1 MRNGFTR
8 MAAILVT
15 ALFAFAGLAIAQ
27 DTASPNTSSAQ
38 SQSEHERHEATAQK
52 TGKKGT
58 ESSEANGSGSQLS
71 AKDKAFMK
79 KAAQGGQEEVEIGQ
93 MVADKAKSDD
103 VKQFA
108 QRMVQDHTKANDEL
122 KSLAQQKGV
131 TLPTEMD
138 AQGKALKARL
148 EKLSGDQLD
157 KAYMKSMVQDHTKDV
172 REFKTESQS
181 AKDSDVKS
189 FASKTVPTLESH
201 LQQAKQ
207 TASKVG
213 VSANQG
219 AQTAQQ

>member
-38 SQSEHERHEATAQK
+38 SQSEHERHEATAHK

-58 ESSEANGSGSQLS
+58 ESSEANASGSQLS

-93 MVADKAKSDD
+93 MIADKAKSDD

-108 QRMVQDHTKANDEL
+108 QRMVQDHTKATDEL

-138 AQGKALKARL
+138 AQGKALKAQLERL
-148 EKLSGDQLD
+148 TGDQID
-157 KAYMKSMVQDHTKDV
+157 KAYMKSMVKDHTKDV
-172 REFKTESQS
+172 REFKMESQS

-189 FASKTVPTLESH
+189 FASKTLPTLESH
-201 LQQAKQ
+201 LQLAKQ

-219 AQTAQQ
+219 TQTAQQ